1 MSRLHDPWIVNGTI
15 APAQTSITLQIRQ
28 GNYEQVWVFE
38 QIAVSY
44 SISTDAPTVSILKNG
59 ILYSGAAQF
68 LKGNPGLGQTFAG
81 EPYLYLESS
90 DEIDIVIQNG
100 TAGAQVKAQCQYRII
115 GYDDD
120 ELKGRF

>member
-1 MSRLHDPWIVNGTI
+1 MGKLRDPWIEAGKIPVAGTSV
-15 APAQTSITLQIRQ
+15 TLSIKQ

-44 SISTDAPTVSILKNG
+44 DISTDAPTVSILKNDV
-59 ILYSGAAQF
+59 IFSGAAQF

-81 EPYLYLESS
+81 VPYLYLESS
-90 DEIDIVIQNG
+90 DVLKIVVENG
-100 TAGAQVKAQCQYRII
+100 TAGANVKAVCQYRVI

-120 ELKGRF
+120 ELAGRF